1 MSTRFG
7 AEALCVKAP
16 GEVAG
21 PEFHQDSS
29 GFLGIHNVSLCG
41 VPHMQETLRPSSW
54 PVKVVQHHLA
64 MTSAG
69 IPTLSLPLSP
79 SGCESLYKGG
89 ADSWSFSIRQQ
100 RAPKSP
106 SASRP
111 APVTQPPQ
119 RSENMK
125 ASVAAC
131 AISLLFLL
139 ALCCSSTFSAPVGYD
154 VPTSC
159 CLSYTKKKMPLNRV
173 ASYYKTNSRCS
184 QPAIVFTTKKGHDVC
199 ANPAEPWVRQLVEH
213 LQSN

>member
-1 MSTRFG
+1 MFKRMPWGMIHPYMECFS
-7 AEALCVKAP
+7 
-16 GEVAG
+16 GEGRKERRNRRSATDFAG
-21 PEFHQDSS
+21 PSQTD
-29 GFLGIHNVSLCG
+29 NK
-41 VPHMQETLRPSSW
+41 PS
-54 PVKVVQHHLA
+54 
-64 MTSAG
+64 
-69 IPTLSLPLSP
+69 IP